1 METPNAERGLGVDVP
16 IPPTPLEGQEAIEER
31 MVEVGVEDGR
41 GLELI
46 GQELV
51 IHSATQPTDPINLEG
66 LQVQSA
72 AAVTAL
78 VTPVRPSRI
87 SPSAS
92 TMAVEVMDGVGLGGS
107 HQRFPTGPPVSY
119 GPVVGSQGGQDTT
132 PCSPKI
138 SFVDYMIFNNKP
150 PTSTKSEVVKELGM
164 VRSKDRRFC
173 PLKVWRRILFRLS
186 GQVERWQVQAELKQL
201 RWICHFFRG
210 IGTSCLR
217 SQEEWKN
224 ATSDFVM
231 RIGFGWMRMKGCEQK
246 MRPGGF
252 D

>member
-1 METPNAERGLGVDVP
+1 METPNGERGLGVDVP

-51 IHSATQPTDPINLEG
+51 IHSATQPTYPTNLEG

-92 TMAVEVMDGVGLGGS
+92 TMAVEVMDGAGLGGS

-132 PCSPKI
+132 P
-138 SFVDYMIFNNKP
+138 
-150 PTSTKSEVVKELGM
+150 
-164 VRSKDRRFC
+164 
-173 PLKVWRRILFRLS
+173 LFT
-186 GQVERWQVQAELKQL
+186 QDQL
-201 RWICHFFRG
+201 RRLHDLQQQAPYLYQKRSGKG
-210 IGTSCLR
+210 IGDG
-217 SQEEWKN
+217 EK
-224 ATSDFVM
+224 
-231 RIGFGWMRMKGCEQK
+231 
-246 MRPGGF
+246 
-252 D
+252 